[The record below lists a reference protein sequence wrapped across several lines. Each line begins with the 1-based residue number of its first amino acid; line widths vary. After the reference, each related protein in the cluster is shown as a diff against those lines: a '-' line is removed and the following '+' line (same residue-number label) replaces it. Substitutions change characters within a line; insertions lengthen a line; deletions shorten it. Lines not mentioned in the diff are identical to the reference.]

1 MSDSRPPI
9 PPGWELDEPDPK
21 RDLMDFIAS
30 GGVVDGD
37 TLRLQ
42 GGPNARLY
50 GYDAFESD
58 QLGYLP
64 DGGTVPLGQ
73 LSTNALDGLITP
85 QTDVRGIGKQT
96 FGRPVVVTEN
106 GGFDNVLPLLWQ
118 GQGLAA
124 PDYLADDPERRAD
137 YLEAERLGRLNQQ
150 GAHAT
155 QFMSPDAF
163 RSAKRWGLKLRPDES
178 VAFTSELPELR
189 PEFQRLTDAEEQEY
203 FAFLAGQS
211 GNPNFGQADLD
222 AYWKSKGKVADTAS
236 ANFIAA
242 IRKGER
248 IGNIDYSSWDAA
260 TLADFNK
267 QNAFAGMRPEVQQAY
282 GALLSDPATT
292 AEQLKQFA
300 DVNGMTF
307 DPRDVSAFFDARAK
321 GETAPIPLPLIDP
334 GDGRTGAA
342 ARGFGDPLGFL
353 DEMGGVVDA
362 IGGTPYRESIWN
374 SDRSFGDIYE
384 NNLRQNRAIIDY
396 DETNYPWWRFGGQ
409 MVSGAALPGSIGVRG
424 VAGYA
429 KAGGAIGGVY
439 GFGSADGNIGDRF
452 LNVPLNAAGGA
463 ILGGTLGKG
472 FEVGAPLLQRGFL
485 RARSAFGPPEAVP
498 PFTPRLPDWLNI
510 PAGEAQAPPL
520 PAVGEPV
527 ATAYPGPVAG
537 RPATVD
543 DVSAQI
549 ARWAEGQ
556 PAGTMFHGSPRAGIT
571 EFDPYGRADY
581 GLFGQGTYLTDN
593 PSIAASYSAKG
604 MKVAGGPEG
613 RTLYGVQQTV
623 KNPIDMDAPADVNA
637 WQSAAND
644 YTDQF
649 RPGMTNEEAFR
660 EVEAAISQ
668 EGLPK
673 WEGAEMMNDVIR
685 RMGHDGVTHIGG
697 GRFGRGDGPRH
708 RVVIALEPEQTSI
721 SDSLSLGDLMAPK
734 MRDRDWIDVND
745 LPPIPEG
752 FELVPPSRAN
762 MSAEPDPSLAGPRL
776 PDSFDMGA
784 GRPTPLLGPISDQ
797 RLLGNAERVQPG
809 DVLPRQAN
817 EVQSLEEFAAANDGL
832 YPDVRAPN
840 ERDYLDTRHFPS
852 RANPENM
859 LPRKGPIDLV
869 GFVRSQGGMR
879 DEAGELTAAGLSNAA
894 RKGDDFT
901 QAESRLGPVIDNEG
915 GAAIEDMAQRA
926 WNEGYFPE
934 LDRPP
939 TPQEFIAAVDDTY
952 RGVGRRFRPQDE
964 AEIRSFEGAR
974 DQRLAVE
981 RAQQEGAPLAED
993 LGQPAT
999 YDDIVANT
1007 PPATAYDDWNNAVVS
1022 KVGNIRVDKLNS
1034 AEDIG
1039 QALKVAD
1046 NVAGGFDAARR
1057 GQISHAETQALAR
1070 DLGMTAD
1077 DLLARR
1083 SGQALN
1089 AEEAY
1094 AARAILDKSGKEL
1107 VAMARRI
1114 QRSGDAPGDELLASF
1129 RKALVRHTAIQ
1140 EQVAGA
1146 TAEAGRALSAFRMAA
1161 DSRDVPGRVLSE
1173 LVNAGGGSRRLK
1185 DAANAI
1191 VDLEADPANL
1201 NRFVEKASKPRF
1213 RDKLVE
1219 LWINSLLSGPQ
1230 THVVNMLSNTLTSIA
1245 QIPEHAAA
1253 AGIGAAR
1260 RLANRDALDRVTF
1273 SEVGSR
1279 AVGMLQGAKEGA
1291 REFARALRTGEASD
1305 FVSKVEDQGQKAIS
1319 GLKGEIVRTPTRF
1332 LTAEDELFKG
1342 MARRM
1347 ELTGLAMRKAHS
1359 EGLKGDALRARSAE
1373 LLANPTD
1380 DMIESAMDYGRYVTF
1395 QRPLGEIAGPVSRAT
1410 QDAPILKLILPFVRT
1425 PTNLFKFGIERSP
1438 AAPLLKE
1445 WRKDFAAGGAK
1456 RDLALA
1462 RAMVG
1467 SGFGAAF
1474 AEMAAN
1480 GLITGSPPSDQ
1491 NRLRQLRASGW
1502 QEYSVKLGDTYYSY
1516 KRLDPFAL
1524 TIGAAA
1530 DMATLGDGMTEAER
1544 EEGAGLI
1551 VASILGNLSNKTW
1564 LSGVSD
1570 LMEALSDPERSG
1582 GTFVKR
1588 LAGSLAVPTGVSQV
1602 ARWMDPTMREAPD
1615 TLSYIQ
1621 SRIPGLSDDL
1631 LPRRDMWGQPIVSQ
1645 GGVGPDVLSPIWTS
1659 KETGDP
1665 VVDALLAD
1673 NLKVGKLSRRV
1684 GGQKLSDA
1692 KYNRYQA
1699 LAGPVLRDEIAKLLS
1714 EPSWSQLDQ
1723 EDKQDELDKTAKA
1736 SRAIARELLRGV
1748 RSNGSH
1754 APMTPDSAPIP
1765 PIPEGFELAQ

>member
-1 MSDSRPPI
+1 MGADEVRNDLPPL
-9 PPGWELDEPDPK
+9 PPGFELE
-21 RDLMDFIAS
+21 AT
-30 GGVVDGD
+30 GEVVDGD
-37 TLRLQ
+37 TLRL
-42 GGPNARLY
+42 GGGANARLY
-50 GYDAFESD
+50 GYDAFERD
-58 QLGYLP
+58 QLGYR
-64 DGGTVPLGQ
+64 DGGTVPLGL
-73 LSTNALDGLITP
+73 LSTQALDGYITP
-85 QTDVRGIGKQT
+85 QTTVTGIGKQT

-106 GGFDNVLPLLWQ
+106 GDFDNVLPLLWQ

-124 PDYLADDPERRAD
+124 PDYLADDPQRRGD
-137 YLEAERLGRLNQQ
+137 YLEAERLGRLNNQ

-155 QFMSPDAF
+155 QYMSPDLY
-163 RSAKRWGLKLRPDES
+163 RSAKRWNLKLRPDEGL
-178 VAFTSELPELR
+178 AFTSELPELR
-189 PEFQRLTDAEEQEY
+189 PEFQRMTDAEEQDY
-203 FAFLAGQS
+203 FGFLARSAGKPDFS
-211 GNPNFGQADLD
+211 QADID
-222 AYWKSKGKVADTAS
+222 AYWKGKGKVSEQADPE
-236 ANFIAA
+236 FIDAV
-242 IRKGER
+242 RKGDR

-282 GALLSDPATT
+282 GALLSDPAAT
-292 AEQLKQFA
+292 AEQLQQFA
-300 DVNGMTF
+300 EVNGMNF
-307 DPRDVSAFFDARAK
+307 DPRDVSAYFDARAN
-321 GETAPIPLPLIDP
+321 GRTAPIPLPLIDP
-334 GDGRTGAA
+334 GDGRTGAT

-384 NNLRQNRAIIDY
+384 NNLRQNRAIIDH

-429 KAGGAIGGVY
+429 KAGAAIGGTY

-452 LNVPLNAAGGA
+452 LNVPVNAAAGG
-463 ILGGTLGKG
+463 ILGGALGKG
-472 FEVGAPLLQRGFL
+472 FEVGAPFLQKGFL
-485 RARSAFGPPEAVP
+485 RARSAFP
-498 PFTPRLPDWLNI
+498 
-510 PAGEAQAPPL
+510 
-520 PAVGEPV
+520 
-527 ATAYPGPVAG
+527 
-537 RPATVD
+537 
-543 DVSAQI
+543 
-549 ARWAEGQ
+549 
-556 PAGTMFHGSPRAGIT
+556 GSPQAIADTIT
-571 EFDPYGRADY
+571 PSMSMPFD
-581 GLFGQGTYLTDN
+581 GLPTPD
-593 PSIAASYSAKG
+593 
-604 MKVAGGPEG
+604 VAP
-613 RTLYGVQQTV
+613 
-623 KNPIDMDAPADVNA
+623 
-637 WQSAAND
+637 SAAP
-644 YTDQF
+644 
-649 RPGMTNEEAFR
+649 R
-660 EVEAAISQ
+660 AA
-668 EGLPK
+668 
-673 WEGAEMMNDVIR
+673 D
-685 RMGHDGVTHIGG
+685 
-697 GRFGRGDGPRH
+697 
-708 RVVIALEPEQTSI
+708 
-721 SDSLSLGDLMAPK
+721 
-734 MRDRDWIDVND
+734 D

-752 FELVPPSRAN
+752 YEVIPPAH
-762 MSAEPDPSLAGPRL
+762 MDADDALPSLSSPRV
-776 PDSFDMGA
+776 PDTIDVGA
-784 GRPTPLLGPISDQ
+784 NRLTGLLDPETEMLI
-797 RLLGNAERVQPG
+797 RGNAARVQPG
-809 DVLPRQAN
+809 DVLPRAAN
-817 EVQSLEEFAAANDGL
+817 EVGSLEEFAAANDGL
-832 YPDVRAPN
+832 YPSVRAPN
-840 ERDYLDTRHFPS
+840 ERELLTSRQFPS
-852 RANPENM
+852 RANPDSTIN
-859 LPRKGPIDLV
+859 RRGPLDLV
-869 GFVRSQGGMR
+869 SFARSQGGMI
-879 DEAGELTAAGLSNAA
+879 DEGGELTASGLSNAA
-894 RKGDDFT
+894 RKGDDF
-901 QAESRLGPVIDNEG
+901 AGGENRLGRLVDNERG
-915 GAAIEDMAQRA
+915 LSIEQMAQRA
-926 WNEGYFPE
+926 TDEGYF
-934 LDRPP
+934 DRVP
-939 TPQEFIAAVDDTY
+939 TNDEFVQALGSTY
-952 RGVGRRFRPQDE
+952 RGNNRTFRPDDFDE
-964 AEIRSFEGAR
+964 IERFNAAR
-974 DQRLAVE
+974 DQRFAVE
-981 RAQQEGAPLAED
+981 RARQEGAPLADD

-1039 QALKVAD
+1039 QALKIAD

-1114 QRSGDAPGDELLASF
+1114 RSAGDAPGDELLATF

-1173 LVNAGGGSRRLK
+1173 LVNAGGGAGRLK

-1201 NRFVEKASKPRF
+1201 NRFIEKASKPRF

-1253 AGIGAAR
+1253 AGIGAVR
-1260 RLANRDALDRVTF
+1260 RVASRDAVDRVTGT
-1273 SEVGSR
+1273 EVGSR
-1279 AVGMLQGAKEGA
+1279 MVGMLQGAKEGA

-1305 FVSKVEDQGQKAIS
+1305 LVSKVEDQGQKAIS
-1319 GLKGEIVRTPTRF
+1319 GLKGEVIRIPTRL

-1347 ELTGLAMRKAHS
+1347 ELTGLAIRKANA
-1359 EGLKGDALRARSAE
+1359 EGLTGDAFRARSAE

-1395 QRPLGEIAGPVSRAT
+1395 QRPLGEIAGPISRAT

-1445 WRKDFAAGGAK
+1445 WRRDFAAGGAK
-1456 RDLALA
+1456 RDLAIA

-1530 DMATLGDGMTEAER
+1530 DMATLGDGMTDAER

-1570 LMEALSDPERSG
+1570 LMEALSDPERNG
-1582 GTFVKR
+1582 ATFVKR
-1588 LAGSLAVPTGVSQV
+1588 LAGSLTVPTGVSQL
-1602 ARWMDPTMREAPD
+1602 ARWLDPTMREAPD
-1615 TLSYIQ
+1615 TQSYIQ
-1621 SRIPGLSDDL
+1621 SRIPGLSDGL
-1631 LPRRDMWGQPIVSQ
+1631 LPKRDIWGAEIVSQ
-1645 GGVGPDVLSPIWTS
+1645 GGVGPDLISPIWKS
-1659 KETGDP
+1659 KETNDP
-1665 VVDALLAD
+1665 VLDALLAD
-1673 NLKVGKLSRRV
+1673 NLKLGKLSRKV
-1684 GGQKLSDA
+1684 GGRKLSDA
-1692 KYNRYQA
+1692 EYDQYQSV
-1699 LAGPVLRDEIAKLLS
+1699 AGPLMHGQIAELLTS
-1714 EPSWSQLDQ
+1714 PEWGSLDQ
-1723 EDKQDELDKTAKA
+1723 EGRQDELDKTAKA
-1736 SRAIARELLRGV
+1736 TRAIARALIDGGKPTA
-1748 RSNGSH
+1748 GSKM
-1754 APMTPDSAPIP
+1754 PPLPPGFEFP
-1765 PIPEGFELAQ
+1765 PIPEGFELAPNF

>member
-58 QLGYLP
+58 QLGYRP
-64 DGGTVPLGQ
+64 GGGTLPIGQ
-73 LSTNALDGLITP
+73 LSTDALDGLITP
-85 QTDVRGIGKQT
+85 QTSVSGIGKQT

-106 GGFDNVLPLLWQ
+106 GGLDNVLPLLWQ

-124 PDYLADDPERRAD
+124 PDYLADDPQRRAE

-178 VAFTSELPELR
+178 VAFASELPELR
-189 PEFQRLTDAEEQEY
+189 PEFQRLTDAEEQDY
-203 FAFLAGQS
+203 FAFLTGQS
-211 GNPNFGQADLD
+211 GNPKFGQADLD
-222 AYWKSKGKVADTAS
+222 AYWKSKGKIADTAS
-236 ANFIAA
+236 ADFLGA
-242 IRKGER
+242 IRNGER

-362 IGGTPYRESIWN
+362 IGGTSYRESIWN

-463 ILGGTLGKG
+463 ALGGTLGKG
-472 FEVGAPLLQRGFL
+472 FEVGAPFVQKGFL
-485 RARSAFGPPEAVP
+485 RARSM
-498 PFTPRLPDWLNI
+498 LP
-510 PAGEAQAPPL
+510 
-520 PAVGEPV
+520 
-527 ATAYPGPVAG
+527 
-537 RPATVD
+537 
-543 DVSAQI
+543 
-549 ARWAEGQ
+549 
-556 PAGTMFHGSPRAGIT
+556 GSSDS
-571 EFDPYGRADY
+571 F
-581 GLFGQGTYLTDN
+581 
-593 PSIAASYSAKG
+593 
-604 MKVAGGPEG
+604 
-613 RTLYGVQQTV
+613 
-623 KNPIDMDAPADVNA
+623 APA
-637 WQSAAND
+637 
-644 YTDQF
+644 
-649 RPGMTNEEAFR
+649 
-660 EVEAAISQ
+660 
-668 EGLPK
+668 
-673 WEGAEMMNDVIR
+673 
-685 RMGHDGVTHIGG
+685 
-697 GRFGRGDGPRH
+697 
-708 RVVIALEPEQTSI
+708 IA
-721 SDSLSLGDLMAPK
+721 D
-734 MRDRDWIDVND
+734 D
-745 LPPIPEG
+745 LPPFPEG
-752 FELVPPSRAN
+752 FELEPPTARAD
-762 MSAEPDPSLAGPRL
+762 MAAEPNPSISSARV
-776 PDSFDMGA
+776 PDSIDVGA
-784 GRPTPLLGPISDQ
+784 GRPTPLLDPIFEQ

-840 ERDYLDTRHFPS
+840 EREYLDTRHFPS

-869 GFVRSQGGMR
+869 GYVRSQGGMR

-901 QAESRLGPVIDNEG
+901 QAETRLGPVINNEA
-915 GAAIEDMAQRA
+915 GASIEDMAQRA
-926 WNEGYFPE
+926 WSEGYFPE

-964 AEIRSFEGAR
+964 AEIQAFEGAR

-981 RAQQEGAPLAED
+981 RAQQEGAPLADD

-999 YDDIVANT
+999 YDDMVANT

-1039 QALKVAD
+1039 QALKIAD
-1046 NVAGGFDAARR
+1046 NIAGGFDAARR

-1083 SGQALN
+1083 GGQALN

-1114 QRSGDAPGDELLASF
+1114 QRSGDAPGDELLAAF

-1173 LVNAGGGSRRLK
+1173 LVNAGGGPGRLK

-1319 GLKGEIVRTPTRF
+1319 GLKGEIIRTPTRF

-1373 LLANPTD
+1373 LLANPSD

-1395 QRPLGEIAGPVSRAT
+1395 QRPLGEIAGPISRAT

-1502 QEYSVKLGDTYYSY
+1502 QEYSVKLGDSYYSY

-1570 LMEALSDPERSG
+1570 LMEALSDPERNG

-1588 LAGSLAVPTGVSQV
+1588 LAGSLTVPTGVSQL
-1602 ARWMDPTMREAPD
+1602 ARWLDPTMREAPD
-1615 TLSYIQ
+1615 TQSYIQ
-1621 SRIPGLSDDL
+1621 SRIPGLSDGL
-1631 LPRRDMWGQPIVSQ
+1631 LPKRDIWGAPIVSQ
-1645 GGVGPDVLSPIWTS
+1645 GGVGPDLLSPIWKS
-1659 KETGDP
+1659 KETNDP
-1665 VVDALLAD
+1665 VLDALLAD
-1673 NLKVGKLSRRV
+1673 NLKLGKLSRKV
-1684 GGQKLSDA
+1684 GGRKLSDA
-1692 KYNRYQA
+1692 EYDRYQSV
-1699 LAGPVLRDEIAKLLS
+1699 AGPLMHDQIAELLTS
-1714 EPSWSQLDQ
+1714 PEWGSLDQ
-1723 EDKQDELDKTAKA
+1723 EGRQDELDKTAKA
-1736 SRAIARELLRGV
+1736 TRAIARALI
-1748 RSNGSH
+1748 NGGKPARESKL
-1754 APMTPDSAPIP
+1754 PPLPPGFEIP
-1765 PIPEGFELAQ
+1765 PIPEGFELAR

>member
-1 MSDSRPPI
+1 MSDGRPPI
-9 PPGWELDEPDPK
+9 PPGWEPDKPDPK

-58 QLGYLP
+58 QLGYRP
-64 DGGTVPLGQ
+64 DGGTLPIGQ
-73 LSTNALDGLITP
+73 LSTNALDGLVTP

-106 GGFDNVLPLLWQ
+106 SGFDNVLPLLWQ

-155 QFMSPDAF
+155 QFMSPNAF

-189 PEFQRLTDAEEQEY
+189 PEFQRLTAAEEQDY

-236 ANFIAA
+236 ADFIAA

-353 DEMGGVVDA
+353 DEMGGVVDTL
-362 IGGTPYRESIWN
+362 GGTPYRESIWN

-409 MVSGAALPGSIGVRG
+409 VVSGAALPGSIGVRG

-472 FEVGAPLLQRGFL
+472 FEVGAPFVQKGFL
-485 RARSAFGPPEAVP
+485 RARSM
-498 PFTPRLPDWLNI
+498 LPGFSD
-510 PAGEAQAPPL
+510 
-520 PAVGEPV
+520 
-527 ATAYPGPVAG
+527 
-537 RPATVD
+537 
-543 DVSAQI
+543 S
-549 ARWAEGQ
+549 
-556 PAGTMFHGSPRAGIT
+556 F
-571 EFDPYGRADY
+571 
-581 GLFGQGTYLTDN
+581 
-593 PSIAASYSAKG
+593 
-604 MKVAGGPEG
+604 
-613 RTLYGVQQTV
+613 
-623 KNPIDMDAPADVNA
+623 APA
-637 WQSAAND
+637 
-644 YTDQF
+644 
-649 RPGMTNEEAFR
+649 
-660 EVEAAISQ
+660 
-668 EGLPK
+668 
-673 WEGAEMMNDVIR
+673 
-685 RMGHDGVTHIGG
+685 
-697 GRFGRGDGPRH
+697 
-708 RVVIALEPEQTSI
+708 IA
-721 SDSLSLGDLMAPK
+721 D
-734 MRDRDWIDVND
+734 D

-752 FELVPPSRAN
+752 FELEPPTGRAD
-762 MSAEPDPSLAGPRL
+762 MAAEPNPSISSARV
-776 PDSFDMGA
+776 PDTIDVGA
-784 GRPTPLLGPISDQ
+784 GRPTPLLDPISEQ
-797 RLLGNAERVQPG
+797 RLLGNAARVQPG

-832 YPDVRAPN
+832 YSDVPAPR
-840 ERDYLDTRHFPS
+840 ERDYLETRHFPS
-852 RANPENM
+852 RANLENM

-901 QAESRLGPVIDNEG
+901 QAETRLGPVIDNEA
-915 GAAIEDMAQRA
+915 GASIEDMAQRA
-926 WNEGYFPE
+926 WSEGYFPE

-964 AEIRSFEGAR
+964 AEIQAYEGAR

-981 RAQQEGAPLAED
+981 RAQQEGAPLVDD

-1039 QALKVAD
+1039 QALKIAD
-1046 NVAGGFDAARR
+1046 NIAGGFDAARR

-1083 SGQALN
+1083 SGQAFN

-1114 QRSGDAPGDELLASF
+1114 QRSGDAPGDELLAAF

-1140 EQVAGA
+1140 EQAAGA

-1173 LVNAGGGSRRLK
+1173 LVNAGGGPGRLK

-1253 AGIGAAR
+1253 AGVGAAR
-1260 RLANRDALDRVTF
+1260 RLANRDAVDRVTF

-1279 AVGMLQGAKEGA
+1279 AIGMLQGAKEGA

-1319 GLKGEIVRTPTRF
+1319 GLKGEIIRTPTRF

-1347 ELTGLAMRKAHS
+1347 ELTGLAMRKAHA
-1359 EGLKGDALRARSAE
+1359 EGLKGDALRTRSAE

-1395 QRPLGEIAGPVSRAT
+1395 QRPLGEIAGPISRAT

-1445 WRKDFAAGGAK
+1445 WRRDFAAGGAK

-1502 QEYSVKLGDTYYSY
+1502 QEYSVKLGETYYSY

-1615 TLSYIQ
+1615 TMSYIQ

-1631 LPRRDMWGQPIVSQ
+1631 LPRRDMWGQSIVSQ
-1645 GGVGPDVLSPIWTS
+1645 GGVGPDFLSPIWTS

-1692 KYNRYQA
+1692 EYNRYQA

-1723 EDKQDELDKTAKA
+1723 EEKQDELDKTAKA
-1736 SRAIARELLRGV
+1736 SRTIARELLRGG
-1748 RSNGSH
+1748 RGGNP
-1754 APMTPDSAPIP
+1754 PMP
-1765 PIPEGFELAQ
+1765 PGFDAMPPVPQGFELIE